1 MRRHRGL
8 SISRFLPFINKED
21 EHDYNDHLLDEQF
34 YAMFPTGGCG
44 ERAMPEEATRRLA
57 AILMADIVGYSRLMG
72 NNERGTHQRVQQLQ
86 RELLE
91 PTIAE
96 HRGRLVKTRGDGF
109 LAMFD
114 SPVECVRCAIVIQ
127 QSMVGRNLELP
138 QDQWIRFRIGV
149 NLGDVI
155 VEPNDIYG
163 DGVNVAARLEQLAE
177 PGSIYISG
185 GVFEMVRY
193 RLVCGYASLGDMRL
207 KNITDPV
214 EIYRV
219 LPDPAAVASVERSR
233 KLRWALLA
241 GGAAV
246 VLVGAFVAY
255 AVLSPTQTPQPP
267 LAQALPPHPAAPPPP
282 AAAPPSPPPQAQVQ
296 PAVEI
301 VPPPPPPAP
310 PPVEVKPPPVPPPA
324 PKQEA
329 LVAPPPKIATPLPV
343 KGPPMVRIE
352 GGTFQMGSS
361 EDASEQ
367 PIHKVTVGPFFMAK
381 YPVTVRE
388 WRTCVAAKA
397 CANISVDDDDAPMN
411 NVSWNDAQ
419 QFVTWLSHETHEPYR
434 LPTEAEWEFAARGG
448 TDTRYWWGKDM
459 KLGLANCKGCGPDA
473 GRPMKVGTRQ
483 SNPFGLYDINS
494 GVTEWVEDCW
504 YKDYRGA
511 PTNGAARV
519 EPNCSERVLRG
530 AGWNND
536 VSYARPASRD
546 YYDAG
551 VRYPTHGLRV
561 ARSP

>member
-1 MRRHRGL
+1 
-8 SISRFLPFINKED
+8 
-21 EHDYNDHLLDEQF
+21 
-34 YAMFPTGGCG
+34 
-44 ERAMPEEATRRLA
+44 MPEDATRRLA
-57 AILMADIVGYSRLMG
+57 AIMMADIAGYSRLMG
-72 NNERGTHQRVQQLQ
+72 SDERGTHQRVQQLQ
-86 RELLE
+86 RELVE
-91 PTIAE
+91 PTITE
-96 HRGRLVKTRGDGF
+96 HRGRIVKTRGDGF

-127 QSMVGRNLELP
+127 QNMVGRNLELP
-138 QDQWIRFRIGV
+138 QTHWIRFRIGV

-155 VEPNDIYG
+155 VEPDDIYG

-219 LPDPAAVASVERSR
+219 LPDPAAVASVEGNK
-233 KLRWALLA
+233 KLRRVVLL
-241 GGAAV
+241 GGALVMVVGGGAV
-246 VLVGAFVAY
+246 AWYAFN
-255 AVLSPTQTPQPP
+255 PTTSLPQRPPPMAQVQPP
-267 LAQALPPHPAAPPPP
+267 VQAPPPP
-282 AAAPPSPPPQAQVQ
+282 QPAPPPPSPPVQVQ

-301 VPPPPPPAP
+301 VR
-310 PPVEVKPPPVPPPA
+310 PPVTPPLDVKPPPTPA

-329 LVAPPPKIATPLPV
+329 LVVPPPKIAPPLPV
-343 KGPPMVRIE
+343 KGPPMVQIA
-352 GGTFQMGSS
+352 GGTFQMGSN
-361 EDASEQ
+361 EDASET
-367 PIHKVTVGPFFMAK
+367 PIHKVTVGPFLLAK
-381 YPVTVRE
+381 YPVTVHE
-388 WRTCVAAKA
+388 WLACVQAKA
-397 CANISVDDDDAPMN
+397 CTNVPTDDDDAPMG

-419 QFVTWLSHETHEPYR
+419 QYLAWLSHETNEQYR

-459 KLGLANCKGCGPDA
+459 KPGLANCKGCDPNA
-473 GRPMKVGTRQ
+473 GRPLKVGTRAP
-483 SNPFGLYDINS
+483 NPFGLFDLNS

-519 EPNCSERVLRG
+519 EPNCSARVLRG
-530 AGWNND
+530 AAWNND

-546 YYDAG
+546 FYDAG